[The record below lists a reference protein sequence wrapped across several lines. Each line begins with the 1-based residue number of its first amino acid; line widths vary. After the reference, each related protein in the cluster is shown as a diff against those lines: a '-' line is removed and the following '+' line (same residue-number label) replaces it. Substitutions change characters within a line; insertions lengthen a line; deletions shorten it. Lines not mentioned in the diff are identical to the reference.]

1 MPKINKNS
9 KINIFLLISLVLLI
23 IFIFLIAHRI
33 MFIANNIEKVLVDHN
48 TTTRQSKNFNIDQF
62 KELTT
67 KMPIK

>member
-1 MPKINKNS
+1 
-9 KINIFLLISLVLLI
+9 
-23 IFIFLIAHRI
+23 